1 MVDGNSDGTDKS
13 MSSFVSDCA
22 RGLVGGWY
30 TKLDSDV
37 DSKDESDLKPS
48 MVLFSI
54 SWAFPPN
61 ENGVKPLGGDVGNQV
76 CSAGTRSSPLSLPES
91 LSCPLSDAEPS
102 LVKSPLCKADLGRS
116 ILSPSRNLSSTGSD
130 DLFFSGVIGAGGR
143 RLGDSGDTWV
153 WSSWPLDLL
162 CWRIVSSWEPWLVK
176 RMEKNK
182 RNIQRGSSLGLHV
195 Y

>member
-1 MVDGNSDGTDKS
+1 MVEWLEVRVCRLVVLNVVDGNSDGRDKS

-30 TKLDSDV
+30 AKLDSDV

-54 SWAFPPN
+54 SWALPPY

-76 CSAGTRSSPLSLPES
+76 CSGVTRFSLLSLPES

-116 ILSPSRNLSSTGSD
+116 IPSPSCNLSSTDSGS
-130 DLFFSGVIGAGGR
+130 LFFSGVIGAGGR
-143 RLGDSGDTWV
+143 RLGDSGDACV
-153 WSSWPLDLL
+153 WSS
-162 CWRIVSSWEPWLVK
+162 
-176 RMEKNK
+176 
-182 RNIQRGSSLGLHV
+182 
-195 Y
+195 